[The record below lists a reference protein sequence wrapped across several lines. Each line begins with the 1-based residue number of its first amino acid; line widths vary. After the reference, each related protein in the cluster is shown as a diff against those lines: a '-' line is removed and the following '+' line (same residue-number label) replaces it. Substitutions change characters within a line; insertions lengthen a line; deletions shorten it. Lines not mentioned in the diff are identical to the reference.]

1 MAKSS
6 RQMRISRSP
15 YDAGYVGG
23 SDKPILSVRGCVYH
37 MVSGVLLWAYPIE
50 TKKSIQRGESLWQKQ
65 KQKERKPNCVRLLR
79 HYANNTMKTFRKEIS
94 RNQPS

>member
-23 SDKPILSVRGCVYH
+23 SDKPILSVRSYVYH

-50 TKKSIQRGESLWQKQ
+50 TKRASREENHYGRSKSKKNES
-65 KQKERKPNCVRLLR
+65 RI
-79 HYANNTMKTFRKEIS
+79 A
-94 RNQPS
+94 